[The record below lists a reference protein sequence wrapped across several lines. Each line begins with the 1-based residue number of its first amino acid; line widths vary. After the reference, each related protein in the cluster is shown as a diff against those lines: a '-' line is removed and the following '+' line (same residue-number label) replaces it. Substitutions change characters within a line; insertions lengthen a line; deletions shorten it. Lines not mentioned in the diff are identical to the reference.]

1 MDRDSVRGWMGEGGW
16 GWGGG
21 VPAVLNP
28 EEITVRMQNQW
39 RDR

>member
-16 GWGGG
+16 VGGG

>member
-16 GWGGG
+16 VGG